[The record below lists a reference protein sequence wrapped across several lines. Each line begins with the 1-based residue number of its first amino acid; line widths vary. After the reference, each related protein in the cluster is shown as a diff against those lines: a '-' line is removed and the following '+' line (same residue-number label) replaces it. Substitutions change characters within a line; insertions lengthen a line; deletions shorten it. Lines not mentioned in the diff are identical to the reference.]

1 MKKLKKCNPI
11 CALKTAVAAL
21 HLVIT
26 FLVLSCK
33 KRSVWQAM
41 LLMAST
47 GLTLGVLLTPAEKL
61 EKKLPCPKKKADPE
75 NGEAEEATDD
85 AADADADAEEAEE
98 EFFTEEE
105 SAEMEERMRHA
116 LGGDRDGETATAPCA
131 KREIPR
137 DEEASEADFQ

>member
-1 MKKLKKCNPI
+1 MKMKKMSPVTM
-11 CALKTAVAAL
+11 LKTAVAAL
-21 HLVIT
+21 HLVVT
-26 FLVLSCK
+26 FLVLSFK
-33 KRSVWQAM
+33 KRSIWQAI

-47 GLTLGVLLTPAEKL
+47 GLTLSVLLTPEETLQA
-61 EKKLPCPKKKADPE
+61 KLPCCKKKACAEGEEPE
-75 NGEAEEATDD
+75 KTDDGEGDAAADEEEAD
-85 AADADADAEEAEE
+85 E

-116 LGGDRDGETATAPCA
+116 LGGDRDGETATAPSA

>member
-1 MKKLKKCNPI
+1 MMKMKKMSPVTM
-11 CALKTAVAAL
+11 LKTAVAAL

-26 FLVLSCK
+26 FLVLSFK
-33 KRSVWQAM
+33 KRSIWQAI

-47 GLTLGVLLTPAEKL
+47 GLTLSVLLTPEEKL
-61 EKKLPCPKKKADPE
+61 QEKIPCRKKKACAEGEEPEETE
-75 NGEAEEATDD
+75 NGDGADEEEAD
-85 AADADADAEEAEE
+85 E

-116 LGGDRDGETATAPCA
+116 LGGDRDGETAAAPSA

>member
-1 MKKLKKCNPI
+1 MMKMKKMSPVTM
-11 CALKTAVAAL
+11 LKTAVAAL
-21 HLVIT
+21 HLVVT
-26 FLVLSCK
+26 FLVLSFK
-33 KRSVWQAM
+33 KRSIWQAI

-47 GLTLGVLLTPAEKL
+47 GLTLRVLLTPEEKL
-61 EKKLPCPKKKADPE
+61 QEKISCRKKKACAEGEEPKETE
-75 NGEAEEATDD
+75 NGDGADEEEAD
-85 AADADADAEEAEE
+85 E

-116 LGGDRDGETATAPCA
+116 LGGDRDGETAAAPSA

>member
-1 MKKLKKCNPI
+1 MKNLKKCNTI

-21 HLVIT
+21 HLVVT

-33 KRSVWQAM
+33 KRSVWQAI

-61 EKKLPCPKKKADPE
+61 EKKLSCPKKKACAEGEETE
-75 NGEAEEATDD
+75 NCCDEGE
-85 AADADADAEEAEE
+85 DADAEEAEE

-105 SAEMEERMRHA
+105 SAEMEERMRYA
-116 LGGDRDGETATAPCA
+116 LGGDRDGETATAPSA